1 MENGKWKMENGKWK
15 MENGKWKERI
25 DALFIIK
32 QSWLQPR

>member
-1 MENGKWKMENGKWK
+1 MENGKWRMENGKWKMENGKQ
-15 MENGKWKERI
+15 RI